1 MELLSTATLLLGL
14 VFSIIVI
21 LFIVISILLIYSLL
35 MISVETKTF
44 ENGVLRLVG
53 LSKANCVH
61 MILVQSILFV
71 IPSILFGYGASIPAL
86 GYLYKYL
93 YKNQPA
99 VQLSKLPSV
108 FASIVA
114 LVLGLVIPLVSS
126 IIPIRLALAKNL
138 NESLVANRSKSK
150 GVIVTT
156 NDGSTN
162 VGPYLLFGGIT
173 VIAGMSIF
181 YFLPVAVLSF
191 NIGLVLQIF
200 FLILLGLI
208 FGLTLIALNL

>member
-61 MILVQSILFV
+61 MILVQSIMFV
-71 IPSILFGYGASIPAL
+71 IPSIIFGYGASIPTL

-99 VQLSKLPSV
+99 VKLSKLPSV

-114 LVLGLVIPLVSS
+114 LVLGLIIPLVSS

-162 VGPYLLFGGIT
+162 AGPYLLFGGVA

>member
-1 MELLSTATLLLGL
+1 
-14 VFSIIVI
+14 
-21 LFIVISILLIYSLL
+21 

-61 MILVQSILFV
+61 MILVQSIMFV
-71 IPSILFGYGASIPAL
+71 IPSIVFGYGASIPAL

-99 VQLSKLPSV
+99 VELSKLPSV

-138 NESLVANRSKSK
+138 N
-150 GVIVTT
+150 
-156 NDGSTN
+156 
-162 VGPYLLFGGIT
+162 
-173 VIAGMSIF
+173 
-181 YFLPVAVLSF
+181 
-191 NIGLVLQIF
+191 
-200 FLILLGLI
+200 
-208 FGLTLIALNL
+208 